1 MYLFQDDFAG
11 GGVVAANG
19 GFPDFNLC
27 RIFKKCKGLKIFTVE
42 FKDGLMVTPPVSY
55 VGKFKFYPVHCS
67 LIIKGIN
74 TQTSLYRLLTCITSF
89 GIIGTESLPSIP
101 SSSNLYVSGTALDT
115 LVHVQL
121 GQNVQNSAI
130 STILSYCPHLRHIH
144 CNRCPDLQVLEKQ
157 VLNKTNIKPLKWMP
171 LIRPMISTYIIILG
185 H

>member
-1 MYLFQDDFAG
+1 M
-11 GGVVAANG
+11 AANG

-55 VGKFKFYPVHCS
+55 VGKFKFHPSASQPNHKNHKHKDVPVS
-67 LIIKGIN
+67 FADMD
-74 TQTSLYRLLTCITSF
+74 TSF

-144 CNRCPDLQVLEKQ
+144 CNRCPDLQV
-157 VLNKTNIKPLKWMP
+157 
-171 LIRPMISTYIIILG
+171 
-185 H
+185 

>member
-1 MYLFQDDFAG
+1 M
-11 GGVVAANG
+11 AANG

-55 VGKFKFYPVHCS
+55 VGKFKLYTSALQPNHKNHKHLDVPV
-67 LIIKGIN
+67 LFADID
-74 TQTSLYRLLTCITSF
+74 TSF

-101 SSSNLYVSGTALDT
+101 SSSNLFVSGTALDT

-144 CNRCPDLQVLEKQ
+144 CNRCPDLQVLK
-157 VLNKTNIKPLKWMP
+157 K
-171 LIRPMISTYIIILG
+171 
-185 H
+185 